1 MTNKSLALT
10 DTDGQLHAHLHDYL
24 LAVSLREPEIL
35 TQLRQE
41 TARHPEG
48 DMISAPE
55 QGQLLALLVQLM
67 QAKNIL
73 EIGTLT
79 GYSTLWMAL
88 ALPADGTIT
97 ACDID
102 EDCAAIARRHWQ
114 AAGVETKISLQLAPA
129 VDTLDQLL
137 STGQANTFDFIY
149 IDADKVNYGVYYE
162 KSLQLL
168 RTGGLIAIDNT
179 LWMGQVID
187 PEIQD
192 EDTVAIR
199 ALNQKI
205 HQDQR
210 VSMSLLAIADGL
222 TLALKQVY

>member
-1 MTNKSLALT
+1 
-10 DTDGQLHAHLHDYL
+10 
-24 LAVSLREPEIL
+24 
-35 TQLRQE
+35 
-41 TARHPEG
+41 
-48 DMISAPE
+48 
-55 QGQLLALLVQLM
+55 M

-88 ALPADGTIT
+88 ALPSDGTIT
-97 ACDID
+97 ACDIN

-114 AAGVETKISLQLAPA
+114 AAGIETKISLQLAPA

-137 STGQANTFDFIY
+137 STGQANTFDFVY

-179 LWMGQVID
+179 LWMGQVIN

-199 ALNQKI
+199 TLNQKI
-205 HQDQR
+205 YQDQR
-210 VSMSLLAIADGL
+210 VSMSLLASADGL
-222 TLALKQVY
+222 TLALKQAY

>member
-1 MTNKSLALT
+1 
-10 DTDGQLHAHLHDYL
+10 
-24 LAVSLREPEIL
+24 L

>member
-1 MTNKSLALT
+1 M
-10 DTDGQLHAHLHDYL
+10 
-24 LAVSLREPEIL
+24 
-35 TQLRQE
+35 
-41 TARHPEG
+41 
-48 DMISAPE
+48 
-55 QGQLLALLVQLM
+55 LALLVQLM

-88 ALPADGTIT
+88 ALPSDGTIT
-97 ACDID
+97 ACDIN

-114 AAGVETKISLQLAPA
+114 AAGIETKISLQLAPA

-137 STGQANTFDFIY
+137 STGQANTFDFVY

-179 LWMGQVID
+179 LWMGQVIN

-199 ALNQKI
+199 TLNQKI
-205 HQDQR
+205 YQDQR
-210 VSMSLLAIADGL
+210 VSMSLLASADGL
-222 TLALKQVY
+222 TLALKQAY